1 MLSSAVFVPALLAY
15 FALAQSQTDSAPGN
29 TATSV
34 PDLASKIGPC
44 AAGCLTKVI
53 GQIGCGSND
62 LKCLCADKGI
72 LLTRLVLCGSSA
84 GFRLQPKNTVAD
96 VGTWL
101 RLGVSDVVNPTCNAV
116 NPNNDDDEGD
126 SINAVDR
133 VKRSMPAAPIA
144 AAVAAAAI

>member
-84 GFRLQPKNTVAD
+84 GC
-96 VGTWL
+96 
-101 RLGVSDVVNPTCNAV
+101 VSDVVNPTCNAV

>member
-1 MLSSAVFVPALLAY
+1 MRSSAVFVPALLAY

-84 GFRLQPKNTVAD
+84 GCTVADLSPD

-126 SINAVDR
+126 SINAADR

-144 AAVAAAAI
+144 AAAAAAAL

>member
-1 MLSSAVFVPALLAY
+1 MRSFAVFVPALLAY

-84 GFRLQPKNTVAD
+84 GCTVADLSPD

-101 RLGVSDVVNPTCNAV
+101 QLGVSDVVNPTCNAV

-126 SINAVDR
+126 SINAADR

-144 AAVAAAAI
+144 AAAAAAAL

>member
-1 MLSSAVFVPALLAY
+1 MRSSAVFVPALLAY

-84 GFRLQPKNTVAD
+84 GCTVAD
-96 VGTWL
+96 L
-101 RLGVSDVVNPTCNAV
+101 SRVSDVVNPTCNAV

-126 SINAVDR
+126 SINAADR

-144 AAVAAAAI
+144 AAAAAAAL